1 MVQTNSADYYGI
13 SNNMDE
19 YSILVVEDN
28 PDDQVLTVRA
38 LKSASR
44 NSSIV
49 VLEDG
54 QEALDFLFGRGSEEP
69 CVNLDLLGVIL
80 LDIKLPRVSGLEVLK
95 KIRASTRTNWLP
107 VVMITSSDEPAELV
121 EAYRLGANSYITKS
135 IDYSEFSDQMAT
147 LARYWLT
154 VNKVPKAGSVRQ
166 R

>member
-1 MVQTNSADYYGI
+1 
-13 SNNMDE
+13 MDE

-166 R
+166 L